1 MTREP
6 TAIIQGLDKVA
17 ARVSR
22 FEAPVGHAV
31 HYGKLLVLVR
41 DCERSAPEDR
51 PENAAFLEIYEER
64 PGEAKERLFAGWM
77 FSSSP
82 ALSALE
88 HPVYDVTLLE
98 CKGGRPGGVRA
109 GSGRFFDRQT
119 RRQVADE
126 SRPLTQRLGQQAV
139 IAGAADLDSAEL
151 RQMRRHELRVE
162 QPEIPEPQPR
172 HEMHQRDLAGVGD
185 PAEHALAKKRR
196 AQRDPVKPADQL
208 AVVPAFDAM
217 RRPDG

>member
-1 MTREP
+1 MTPVPVRIGLAAAVLVCASGPVAPETAAAEMMREP

-51 PENAAFLEIYEER
+51 PENAAFLEVYEER

-98 CKGGRPGGVRA
+98 CKGTARSTSAP
-109 GSGRFFDRQT
+109 
-119 RRQVADE
+119 
-126 SRPLTQRLGQQAV
+126 
-139 IAGAADLDSAEL
+139 AASA
-151 RQMRRHELRVE
+151 
-162 QPEIPEPQPR
+162 
-172 HEMHQRDLAGVGD
+172 
-185 PAEHALAKKRR
+185 PAPAASST
-196 AQRDPVKPADQL
+196 DKPAGKSRTK
-208 AVVPAFDAM
+208 AA
-217 RRPDG
+217 R

>member
-1 MTREP
+1 MTPVPVRFGLAAAALVCASGPMAPEAAAAEMTREP

-22 FEAPVGHAV
+22 FEVPVGRAV

-51 PENAAFLEIYEER
+51 PENAAFAEIYEER

-98 CKGGRPGGVRA
+98 CKGSPA
-109 GSGRFFDRQT
+109 PSAPAPAAASTDKPSGR
-119 RRQVADE
+119 
-126 SRPLTQRLGQQAV
+126 SRTKTAR
-139 IAGAADLDSAEL
+139 
-151 RQMRRHELRVE
+151 
-162 QPEIPEPQPR
+162 
-172 HEMHQRDLAGVGD
+172 
-185 PAEHALAKKRR
+185 
-196 AQRDPVKPADQL
+196 
-208 AVVPAFDAM
+208 
-217 RRPDG
+217 

>member
-1 MTREP
+1 MTAVPVRLGLAAAALVCASGPVAPEMMREP
-6 TAIIQGLDKVA
+6 TAILQGLDKVA

-51 PENAAFLEIYEER
+51 PENAAFLEVYEER

-98 CKGGRPGGVRA
+98 CKGTAPSTSA
-109 GSGRFFDRQT
+109 P
-119 RRQVADE
+119 A
-126 SRPLTQRLGQQAV
+126 P
-139 IAGAADLDSAEL
+139 AASSTD
-151 RQMRRHELRVE
+151 
-162 QPEIPEPQPR
+162 
-172 HEMHQRDLAGVGD
+172 
-185 PAEHALAKKRR
+185 
-196 AQRDPVKPADQL
+196 KPAGKSRTK
-208 AVVPAFDAM
+208 AA
-217 RRPDG
+217 R

>member
-1 MTREP
+1 VRFGLAAVALACAAGPLATGMAAAEMTREP

-22 FEAPVGHAV
+22 FEAPVGQAV
-31 HYGKLLVLVR
+31 HFGKLLVLVR

-64 PGEAKERLFAGWM
+64 LGEARRLLFAGWM

-98 CKGGRPGGVRA
+98 CKG
-109 GSGRFFDRQT
+109 
-119 RRQVADE
+119 
-126 SRPLTQRLGQQAV
+126 
-139 IAGAADLDSAEL
+139 AA
-151 RQMRRHELRVE
+151 
-162 QPEIPEPQPR
+162 P
-172 HEMHQRDLAGVGD
+172 
-185 PAEHALAKKRR
+185 PAPAPA
-196 AQRDPVKPADQL
+196 AASTDKPAGKSRTKT
-208 AVVPAFDAM
+208 A
-217 RRPDG
+217 R

>member
-1 MTREP
+1 MTPVPVRIGLAAAALVCASGPMAPEAAAAEMTREP

-22 FEAPVGHAV
+22 FEAPVGRAV

-51 PENAAFLEIYEER
+51 PENAAFVEIYEER

-98 CKGGRPGGVRA
+98 CKGAARAAVRT
-109 GSGRFFDRQT
+109 GSGCGFDRQT
-119 RRQVADE
+119 VRQIADE
-126 SRPLTQRLGQQAV
+126 NRPLTQRLGQQAV
-139 IAGAADLDSAEL
+139 IAGAADLDGAEL

-162 QPEIPEPQPR
+162 QPVTPR
-172 HEMHQRDLAGVGD
+172 AAAAPRDA
-185 PAEHALAKKRR
+185 PARPCWRR
-196 AQRDPVKPADQL
+196 SP
-208 AVVPAFDAM
+208 
-217 RRPDG
+217 G